1 MFCAR
6 TNSVTTSSA
15 IQQARDNE
23 FESGVR
29 LGSLEFQQALDTPSL
44 RTGMTVATIARLAR
58 GTALVAPL
66 GGFLAPI
73 GGSGADVF
81 SGTDLMSPDLARTVA
96 VICFWVA
103 TVGHAWA
110 LVDWSR
116 FGRPRDGNGI
126 AAAFLA
132 AAAAAGTL
140 WFYGSSWSQSVLL
153 PLLALP
159 IIATGVLGGIALI
172 ARLVGSRKHTT
183 REAQLMELGV
193 RLRSLPA
200 EEQQSL
206 LAERRDILEALRGR
220 DLIDPDRARRAADA
234 RLGDW
239 WLLDKERGASPED
252 QSFV

>member
-1 MFCAR
+1 MALRLSRFCAR

-15 IQQARDNE
+15 IQQARDDE

-29 LGSLEFQQALDTPSL
+29 LGSLEFQQALETPSL
-44 RTGMTVATIARLAR
+44 RTGMTVAAIVRLAR

-66 GGFLAPI
+66 GGFLAPFP
-73 GGSGADVF
+73 GSGADVF
-81 SGTDLMSPDLARTVA
+81 SGTGLMSPDLARTVA

-103 TVGHAWA
+103 AVGQAWA
-110 LVDWSR
+110 ITDWWR
-116 FGRPRDGNGI
+116 FQRPRDSYGT

-132 AAAAAGTL
+132 VAAAAGAL
-140 WFYGSSWSQSVLL
+140 WWYGTPWSQSVLL
-153 PLLALP
+153 PMLAVP

-172 ARLVGSRKHTT
+172 ARLIRSRNWTM
-183 REAQLMELGV
+183 REARLMELGE

-206 LAERRDILEALRGR
+206 LAERRDILEALLER
-220 DLIDPDRARRAADA
+220 DLIDPGLAQRAAAA

-239 WLLDKERGASPED
+239 WLLDK
-252 QSFV
+252 

>member
-1 MFCAR
+1 M
-6 TNSVTTSSA
+6 TTSSA
-15 IQQARDNE
+15 IQKARDDE

-29 LGSLEFQQALDTPSL
+29 LGSLEWLQALDTPTL
-44 RTGMTVATIARLAR
+44 RTKMSVAAIATLAR

-66 GGFLAPI
+66 GGFLAPF

-81 SGTDLMSPDLARTVA
+81 SGTDLMSPDHARTVA
-96 VICFWVA
+96 VICFWIA

-110 LVDWSR
+110 LVDWWR

-132 AAAAAGTL
+132 VAAAAGTL
-140 WFYGSSWSQSVLL
+140 WFYGSSWSQTALL
-153 PLLALP
+153 PILEVP

-172 ARLVGSRKHTT
+172 ARLVGSRNCTM
-183 REAQLMELGV
+183 RESRLMEMGE

-200 EEQQSL
+200 GEQQSL

-220 DLIDPDRARRAADA
+220 DLIDADLAKRAAAA

-239 WLLDKERGASPED
+239 WLLEKEHGTSSED
-252 QSFV
+252 

>member
-15 IQQARDNE
+15 IQQARDDE

-29 LGSLEFQQALDTPSL
+29 LGSLEWQQALDTPTL
-44 RTGMTVATIARLAR
+44 RTEMSVATIARLVR

-66 GGFLAPI
+66 GGLIAPF

-81 SGTDLMSPDLARTVA
+81 SGTDLMSPDLARTVV

-103 TVGHAWA
+103 ALGQAWA
-110 LVDWSR
+110 LADWWR
-116 FGRPRDGNGI
+116 LERPRDGYGT
-126 AAAFLA
+126 AAALLA
-132 AAAAAGTL
+132 VAAAAGTL
-140 WFYGSSWSQSVLL
+140 WLHRSWPQPVLL
-153 PLLALP
+153 PMVALP

-172 ARLVGSRKHTT
+172 ARLIGSRNRTM
-183 REAQLMELGV
+183 REAQLTELGV

-220 DLIDPDRARRAADA
+220 DIIDPDLAQRAAAA

-239 WLLDKERGASPED
+239 WLLDKERGTSSED
-252 QSFV
+252 